1 MRKIVT
7 WEGVHVSAPRSQM
20 VSNDVCWVV
29 TLFCIVPP
37 LRHWITKKKKR
48 TVHYPNIS
56 SAIRRLPH
64 TEDLPVPFD
73 RYPTLKT
80 FLFHSTGTQHWRPP
94 CSTRP
99 VPNTEDLPV
108 PFDRYP
114 TLKTSLFHSTGTQH
128 WRPPCSTRPV
138 PNTEDLPVPFD
149 RYPTLKTSL
158 FHSTGIQHWRPPCS
172 STTAAEY
179 FRFRWWAYRKLGED
193 TSTFNIYGCR
203 FHCWSSI

>member
-114 TLKTSLFHSTGTQH
+114 TLKTSLFHSTG
-128 WRPPCSTRPV
+128 
-138 PNTEDLPVPFD
+138 
-149 RYPTLKTSL
+149 
-158 FHSTGIQHWRPPCS
+158 IQHWRPPCS